1 MRKTIIA
8 VAAIAVAATPAI
20 ALAGA
25 QGAAKDC
32 GSIVV
37 TTAKPTWLRTAST
50 WHLNAFAPSK
60 SQLLPCS
67 TVTKVANTYIS
78 TGKASG
84 YVVVAFKGLTGR
96 NLYKS
101 SAASKIGFQLYQA
114 STK

>member
-1 MRKTIIA
+1 MHKTIMA

-20 ALAGA
+20 ALAGG
-25 QGAAKDC
+25 QGVAKDC

-50 WHLNAFAPSK
+50 WQLSAFAPGK

-67 TVTKVANTYIS
+67 TVTKVANRYLS

-84 YVVVAFKGLTGR
+84 YLVLGFTGLTGR
-96 NLYKS
+96 NLYKGS
-101 SAASKIGFQLYQA
+101 DAKKIGFQIYQE
-114 STK
+114 TK

>member
-1 MRKTIIA
+1 MRRTIIVVVTIA
-8 VAAIAVAATPAI
+8 MAASPAI
-20 ALAGA
+20 AIAGA

-32 GSIVV
+32 GIIVV

-67 TVTKVANTYIS
+67 TVTKVANTYLS

-84 YVVVAFKGLTGR
+84 YVVTAPKGLTGR
-96 NLYKS
+96 NLYKG
-101 SAASKIGFQLYQA
+101 SAASKTGFQIYQS